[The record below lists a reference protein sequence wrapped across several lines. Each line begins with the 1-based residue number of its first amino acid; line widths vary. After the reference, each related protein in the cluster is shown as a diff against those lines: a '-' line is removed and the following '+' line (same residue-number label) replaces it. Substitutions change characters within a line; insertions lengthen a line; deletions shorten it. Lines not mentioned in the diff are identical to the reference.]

1 MSLTFI
7 KGESTNTPNRKG
19 TNKPDM
25 AEIYMCVCVY
35 KDIYI
40 YLVLL
45 YIYPNI
51 FENLYEM
58 DQN

>member
-1 MSLTFI
+1 
-7 KGESTNTPNRKG
+7 
-19 TNKPDM
+19 
-25 AEIYMCVCVY
+25 MCVCVY

-40 YLVLL
+40 FGFAH
-45 YIYPNI
+45 IYPNI